1 MKNLSIEEIL
11 FRSSNYNGYEREA
24 AVVRLSEINETRFI
38 PILLI
43 RANDWVKDISVIA
56 KKAILDLLIPE
67 NIHDIIQ
74 YMPQIF
80 HLEKCQRYSHNNFLV
95 KVKEYLL
102 QPEFRQHL
110 LAAISSNNIKQATL
124 AFELFSESNHLSV
137 KVNILLGLK
146 SKGIIIAKQSL
157 NLTNQLSD
165 ADFLEIKD
173 SFIQHRSSYV
183 ANRALKRIV
192 KIDPSLIDDQL
203 THLLFNKSTD
213 IRLIA
218 QNRCLEKGIRSDK
231 IYLDTL
237 LSEIE
242 MASKKSIAIQGISEV
257 QKQKCLPMIR
267 ELLHTTDDNQI
278 YKASIDVIARLLM
291 DDAKPEI
298 TSGLLGKPLTQ
309 DALNLILKICRKHYI
324 SYSWSELLEISR
336 GHNNLK
342 DFLFKLSL
350 IGSKW
355 NSLIFYLKLIDE
367 NKESHETVTQFLWGW
382 SYRFN
387 KQHLN
392 PTSNQKLELYKL
404 FELALTDIP
413 HDLQNH
419 IRFLTK
425 SFL

>member
-43 RANDWVKDISVIA
+43 RANDWVMDISVIA
-56 KKAILDLLIPE
+56 KKAILDLLTPE

-102 QPEFRQHL
+102 HSEFRQHL
-110 LAAISSNNIKQATL
+110 LTAISSNNIKQATW
-124 AFELFSESNHLSV
+124 AFELFSENNHLSV
-137 KVNILLGLK
+137 KDNILLGLK

-173 SFIQHRSSYV
+173 SLIQHRASYV
-183 ANRALKRIV
+183 ATRALKRIV

-218 QNRCLEKGIRSDK
+218 QNRCLEKGIRADK
-231 IYLDTL
+231 IYLDAL
-237 LSEIE
+237 LSEIG

-267 ELLHTTDDNQI
+267 EFLHTTDDNQI

-291 DDAKPEI
+291 EDVKPEI
-298 TSGLLGKPLTQ
+298 TSGLLTKSLTQ
-309 DALNLILKICRKHYI
+309 DTLNLILKICRKHYI

-367 NKESHETVTQFLWGW
+367 GKENHETVTQFLWGW
-382 SYRFN
+382 SYKFN

-404 FELALTDIP
+404 FESALTDIP
-413 HDLQNH
+413 YDLQNH
-419 IRFLTK
+419 IHFLTK

>member
-43 RANDWVKDISVIA
+43 RANDWVKDISFIA

-80 HLEKCQRYSHNNFLV
+80 HLEKCQRHSHNNFLA

-110 LAAISSNNIKQATL
+110 LTAISSNNIKQATL

-137 KVNILLGLK
+137 KDNILLGLK

-157 NLTNQLSD
+157 NLTTQLSD

-173 SFIQHRSSYV
+173 SLIQHRSSYV
-183 ANRALKRIV
+183 ATRALKRIV

-203 THLLFNKSTD
+203 THLLFNKSAD

-218 QNRCLEKGIRSDK
+218 QNRCSEKCIQSDQ
-231 IYLDTL
+231 IYLTVIS
-237 LSEIE
+237 SETETIP
-242 MASKKSIAIQGISEV
+242 KKSRAIQGISEV
-257 QKQKCLPMIR
+257 QKQECLPMIR
-267 ELLHTTDDNQI
+267 D
-278 YKASIDVIARLLM
+278 
-291 DDAKPEI
+291 
-298 TSGLLGKPLTQ
+298 
-309 DALNLILKICRKHYI
+309 
-324 SYSWSELLEISR
+324 
-336 GHNNLK
+336 
-342 DFLFKLSL
+342 
-350 IGSKW
+350 
-355 NSLIFYLKLIDE
+355 
-367 NKESHETVTQFLWGW
+367 
-382 SYRFN
+382 
-387 KQHLN
+387 
-392 PTSNQKLELYKL
+392 
-404 FELALTDIP
+404 
-413 HDLQNH
+413 
-419 IRFLTK
+419 
-425 SFL
+425 